1 MFIVEEC
8 ANLIVVNDGGEL
20 TENISRKTTDVLQS
34 PIDVCSVSNVV
45 GENISSITVWN
56 IYYESVR

>member
-8 ANLIVVNDGGEL
+8 VNLIVVNDGGEL
-20 TENISRKTTDVLQS
+20 TENISRKTTGVLQS

>member
-8 ANLIVVNDGGEL
+8 VNLIVVNDGVEL

-34 PIDVCSVSNVV
+34 PIDVCSVSIVV

>member
-8 ANLIVVNDGGEL
+8 VNLIVVNDGGEL

>member
-34 PIDVCSVSNVV
+34 LIDVCSVSNVV

>member
-1 MFIVEEC
+1 MFILEEC
-8 ANLIVVNDGGEL
+8 VNLIVVNDGGEL
-20 TENISRKTTDVLQS
+20 TDNISRKTTDVLQS

>member
-8 ANLIVVNDGGEL
+8 VNLIVVNDGVEL